1 MSNDLLNLNPAG
13 VWKNFSAICA
23 IPHPS
28 GSPEAITKFLADFGL
43 KLGLETVVDE
53 TGNVLIRKP
62 ATVGMEDCKGVIL
75 QSHMDMV
82 PQKNGAT
89 QHDFEK
95 DPIQPYVDG
104 EWVKAKGTTLGADNG
119 IGMAASLAILEAN
132 DIQHGPI
139 EALFTKDEETGMFG
153 AIGLKADLL
162 KGDILLNM
170 DSEDEGE
177 LFVGCAG
184 GVNMTAS
191 FQYRD
196 DLEIPEGDV
205 AVAISLTG
213 LKGGHS
219 GLDINLGRGN
229 ANKLMFRFLKMA
241 VTDYEARL
249 ASVNGGNLRNA
260 IPREASAIITI
271 PSEVVGDFL
280 LEVSDYQELLV
291 NEFHGIEE
299 NIRFEANITEIPASL
314 IPEEVQDDV
323 INSIVGCFNGAVRM
337 FPDMPTVV
345 ETSSN
350 LAIVKTMEGM
360 VEVKFLIR
368 SLNEIQKFYL
378 ASSLQSVFTLGGAK
392 VEFEGDYPGW
402 DPNMDSPI
410 LKLMSNLYEN
420 QFGNAPKVQVIHAG
434 LECGIIGSNVPG
446 LDMISYGPTIRHPH
460 SPDEKVNIPSVLK
473 FWNFTLEVL
482 KSIPKK

>member
-1 MSNDLLNLNPAG
+1 MSDLLNLKPAG
-13 VWKNFSAICA
+13 VWKNFDAICA

-28 GSPEAITKFLADFGL
+28 GHPEAITKFLTEFGQ

-53 TGNVLIRKP
+53 TGNVMIRKP
-62 ATVGMEDCKGVIL
+62 ATPGMEDCKGVIL

-119 IGMAASLAILEAN
+119 IGMATAMAILEAN
-132 DIQHGPI
+132 DIQHGPL
-139 EALFTKDEETGMFG
+139 EALFTKDEETGMYG

-191 FQYRD
+191 FQFRD
-196 DLEIPEGDV
+196 DKDIPEGDV
-205 AVAISLTG
+205 AIEICLTG

-260 IPREASAIITI
+260 IPREATAIVTV
-271 PSEVVGDFL
+271 PSEVVEDFL
-280 LEVSDYQELLV
+280 EEVQEYEEYL
-291 NEFHGIEE
+291 IEE
-299 NIRFEANITEIPASL
+299 FKDIEDNIKFVAEVVELPKTL
-314 IPEEVQDDV
+314 LPEEIQDDV
-323 INSIVGCFNGAVRM
+323 INSIVGCFNGPVRM
-337 FPDMPTVV
+337 FPAMPTVV

-368 SLNEIQKFYL
+368 SLNETQKFFL
-378 ASSLQSVFTLGGAK
+378 ASSLQSVFTLGGAR

-410 LKLMSNLYEN
+410 LKEMVKVYKDT
-420 QFGNAPKVQVIHAG
+420 FGNEPKIQVIHAG

-460 SPDEKVNIPSVLK
+460 SPDEKINIPSVEK
-473 FWNFTLEVL
+473 FWHFTLEVL
-482 KSIPKK
+482 KNIPKKY

>member
-1 MSNDLLNLNPAG
+1 MSDLLNLKPAG
-13 VWKNFSAICA
+13 VWKNFDAICS

-28 GSPEAITKFLADFGL
+28 GHPEAITKFLTDFGL

-53 TGNVLIRKP
+53 TGNVMIRKP
-62 ATVGMEDCKGVIL
+62 ATPGMENCKGVIL

-82 PQKNGAT
+82 PQKNAAT
-89 QHDFEK
+89 VHDFEK
-95 DPIQPYVDG
+95 DPIQPVVDG

-119 IGMAASLAILEAN
+119 IGMATAMAILEAS
-132 DIQHGPI
+132 DIQHGPL
-139 EALFTKDEETGMFG
+139 EALFTLDEETGMYG
-153 AIGLKADLL
+153 AIGLAPDLL
-162 KGDILLNM
+162 KGEILLNM

-191 FQYRD
+191 FQYKD
-196 DLEIPEGDV
+196 DKEIPEGDV
-205 AVAISLTG
+205 AISIVLTG

-241 VTDYEARL
+241 VTDYEARV

-260 IPREASAIITI
+260 IPREAFAVITV
-271 PSEVVGDFL
+271 PGEVVDDFL
-280 LEVSDYQELLV
+280 VEVSDYQEFLN
-291 NEFHGIEE
+291 NEFKGIE
-299 NIRFEANITEIPASL
+299 NTIHFEASVTELPETL

-337 FPDMPTVV
+337 FPDMPEVV

-360 VEVKFLIR
+360 VEVRFLIR
-368 SLNEIQKFYL
+368 SLNEVQKFFL

-402 DPNMDSPI
+402 DPNMDSSI
-410 LKLMSNLYEN
+410 LKLMRNIYKEE
-420 QFGNAPKVQVIHAG
+420 FGVDPKVQVIHAG

-460 SPDEKVNIPSVLK
+460 SPDEKINIPSVEK
-473 FWNFTLEVL
+473 FWKFTLDVL
-482 KSIPKK
+482 KAIPKK

>member
-1 MSNDLLNLNPAG
+1 MSDLLNLKPAG
-13 VWKNFSAICA
+13 VWKNFDAICS

-28 GSPEAITKFLADFGL
+28 GHPEAITKFLTDFGL

-53 TGNVLIRKP
+53 TGNVMIRKP
-62 ATVGMEDCKGVIL
+62 ATPGMEGCKGVIL

-89 QHDFEK
+89 KHDFEK
-95 DPIQPYVDG
+95 DPIQPVVDG

-119 IGMAASLAILEAN
+119 IGMATAMAILEAG
-132 DIQHGPI
+132 DIQHGPL
-139 EALFTKDEETGMFG
+139 EALFTKDEETGMYG
-153 AIGLKADLL
+153 AIGLKSDLL

-191 FQYRD
+191 FQFRD
-196 DLEIPEGDV
+196 DKEIPEGD
-205 AVAISLTG
+205 AAIEIRLTG

-249 ASVNGGNLRNA
+249 ATVNGGNLRNA
-260 IPREASAIITI
+260 IPREATAVVTV
-271 PSEVVGDFL
+271 PSEIVEDFL
-280 LEVSDYQELLV
+280 AEVEDYQDFLTE
-291 NEFHGIEE
+291 EFKGIED
-299 NIRFEANITEIPASL
+299 NIKFEAQLVDLPETL
-314 IPEEVQDDV
+314 LPEEIQDDV

-360 VEVKFLIR
+360 VEVRFLIR
-368 SLNEIQKFYL
+368 SLNETQKFFL
-378 ASSLQSVFTLGGAK
+378 ASSLQSVFTLGGAR

-402 DPNMDSPI
+402 DPNMNSPI
-410 LKLMSNLYEN
+410 LKEMVKVYKDT
-420 QFGNAPKVQVIHAG
+420 FGNEPKIQVIHAG

-460 SPDEKVNIPSVLK
+460 SPDEKINIPSVEK
-473 FWNFTLEVL
+473 FWKFTLEVL
-482 KSIPKK
+482 KNIPKK

>member
-1 MSNDLLNLNPAG
+1 MSDLLNLKPAG
-13 VWKNFSAICA
+13 VWKNFDAICS

-28 GSPEAITKFLADFGL
+28 GHPEAITKFLTDFGL

-53 TGNVLIRKP
+53 TGNVMIRKP
-62 ATVGMEDCKGVIL
+62 ATPGMEDCKGVIL

-89 QHDFEK
+89 KHDFEK
-95 DPIQPYVDG
+95 DPIQPVVDG

-119 IGMAASLAILEAN
+119 IGMATAMAILEAG
-132 DIQHGPI
+132 DIQHGPL
-139 EALFTKDEETGMFG
+139 EALFTKDEETGMYG
-153 AIGLKADLL
+153 AIGLKSDLL

-191 FQYRD
+191 FQFRD
-196 DLEIPEGDV
+196 DKEIPEGD
-205 AVAISLTG
+205 AAIEIRLTG

-249 ASVNGGNLRNA
+249 ATVNGGNLRNA
-260 IPREASAIITI
+260 IPREATAVVTV
-271 PSEVVGDFL
+271 PSEIVEDFL
-280 LEVSDYQELLV
+280 AEVEDYQDFLTE
-291 NEFHGIEE
+291 EFKGIED
-299 NIRFEANITEIPASL
+299 NIKFEAQLVDLPETL
-314 IPEEVQDDV
+314 LPEEIQDDV

-360 VEVKFLIR
+360 VEVRFLIR
-368 SLNEIQKFYL
+368 SLNETQKFFL
-378 ASSLQSVFTLGGAK
+378 ASSLQSVFTLGGAR

-402 DPNMDSPI
+402 DPNMSSPI
-410 LKLMSNLYEN
+410 LKEMVKVYKDT
-420 QFGNAPKVQVIHAG
+420 FGNEPKIQVIHAG

-460 SPDEKVNIPSVLK
+460 SPDEKINIPSVEK
-473 FWNFTLEVL
+473 FWKFTLEVL
-482 KSIPKK
+482 KNIPKK

>member
-1 MSNDLLNLNPAG
+1 MSDLLNLKPAG
-13 VWKNFSAICA
+13 VWKNFDAICS

-28 GSPEAITKFLADFGL
+28 GHPEAITKFLTDFGL

-53 TGNVLIRKP
+53 TGNVMIRKP
-62 ATVGMEDCKGVIL
+62 ATPGMEGCKGVIL

-89 QHDFEK
+89 KHDFEK
-95 DPIQPYVDG
+95 DPIQPVVDG

-119 IGMAASLAILEAN
+119 IGMATAMAILEAG
-132 DIQHGPI
+132 DIQHGPL
-139 EALFTKDEETGMFG
+139 EALFTKDEETGMYG
-153 AIGLKADLL
+153 AIGLKSDLL

-191 FQYRD
+191 FQFRD
-196 DLEIPEGDV
+196 DKEIPEGD
-205 AVAISLTG
+205 AAIEIRLTG

-249 ASVNGGNLRNA
+249 ATVNGGNLRNA
-260 IPREASAIITI
+260 IPREATAVVTV
-271 PSEVVGDFL
+271 PSEIVEDFL
-280 LEVSDYQELLV
+280 AEVEDYQDFLTE
-291 NEFHGIEE
+291 EFKGIED
-299 NIRFEANITEIPASL
+299 NIKFEAQLVDLPETL
-314 IPEEVQDDV
+314 LPEEIQDDV

-360 VEVKFLIR
+360 VEVRFLIR
-368 SLNEIQKFYL
+368 SLNETQKFFL
-378 ASSLQSVFTLGGAK
+378 ASSLQSVFTLGGAR

-402 DPNMDSPI
+402 DPNMSSPI
-410 LKLMSNLYEN
+410 LKEMVKVYKDT
-420 QFGNAPKVQVIHAG
+420 FGNEPKIQVIHAG

-460 SPDEKVNIPSVLK
+460 SPDEKINIPSVEK
-473 FWNFTLEVL
+473 FWKFTLEVL
-482 KSIPKK
+482 KNIPKK